1 MDINGRVGMKI
12 PEWVD
17 KWIVFALVL
26 ALGIDDL
33 ARSKGI
39 PIGPVE
45 YVLIPLMM
53 AVLFMLAFLICR
65 ALCRLAAR
73 MFGVNPS
80 SQRVRLVSNGVF
92 FTALALIILQP
103 IFFPGLI
110 SETVTLELPKKVN
123 IH

>member
-1 MDINGRVGMKI
+1 MSMYGVGMKI

-33 ARSKGI
+33 ARSKGM
-39 PIGPVE
+39 PISPVE
-45 YVLIPLMM
+45 YALIPVIM
-53 AVLFMLAFLICR
+53 AAVFLLAFLICR

-80 SQRVRLVSNGVF
+80 SQHVRLISNALF
-92 FTALALIILQP
+92 FTGLVLIILQP
-103 IFFPGLI
+103 LFFPGLI
-110 SETVTLELPKKVN
+110 DDTVTIELPKKVS

>member
-1 MDINGRVGMKI
+1 MKI
-12 PEWVD
+12 PVWVD
-17 KWIVFALVL
+17 KWIVFALML

-33 ARSKGI
+33 ARSTGI

-45 YVLIPLMM
+45 YALIPLIT
-53 AVLFMLAFLICR
+53 ATLFLLAFLIWR

-80 SQRVRLVSNGVF
+80 SQRVRLVSNAVF

-103 IFFPGLI
+103 LLFPGLI
-110 SETVTLELPKKVN
+110 HETVTIELPRKVST
-123 IH
+123 H

>member
-1 MDINGRVGMKI
+1 MKI

-26 ALGIDDL
+26 ALGVDDL
-33 ARSKGI
+33 ARSKGM
-39 PIGPVE
+39 PIGSVE
-45 YVLIPLMM
+45 YVMIPLMM
-53 AVLFMLAFLICR
+53 AALFLLAFWGCG

-80 SQRVRLVSNGVF
+80 SQRVRLISNAVF
-92 FTALALIILQP
+92 FTALALIVLQP
-103 IFFPGLI
+103 LFFPDLI
-110 SETVTLELPKKVN
+110 HETVTIELPKKVS